1 MKDSKRYF
9 DPETI
14 KRISRLELRSKY
26 IVEGLLSG
34 MHRSPRFGQSVE
46 FRQHREYSVG
56 DELRHVDW
64 KVWARQDRL
73 YVKQFEDETNL
84 NCQLL
89 VDSSA
94 SMNYASGLFSKF
106 EYAATLACC
115 LAYLVLRQKDKVGCV
130 SFNPESSRRVLLGN
144 RKTQLKEIANVLD
157 EVAFCT
163 QTAIA
168 EFLMEQASELD
179 RNGLIVV
186 ICDVW
191 TLQDGLERAFKMLRQ
206 RGHDVILM
214 PIVDPDEV
222 DFPFKGPTR
231 FEGLE
236 LDGQLQI
243 NPEEI
248 RNEYLALF
256 QERVSSMRRVC
267 LSNGCDFEL
276 IQTSQ
281 PFNVVLSKL
290 LNRRL
295 GTQRR

>member
-94 SMNYASGLFSKF
+94 SMNYASGPFSKF
-106 EYAATLACC
+106 DYAATLACC
-115 LAYLVLRQKDKVGCV
+115 LAYLILRQKDKVGCV
-130 SFNPESSRRVLLGN
+130 SFNPENSKRVSLGSC
-144 RKTQLKEIANVLD
+144 KTQLNEIANVLD
-157 EVAFCT
+157 DVAFGT

-168 EFLMEQASELD
+168 EFLIEQASELD

-191 TLQDGLERAFKMLRQ
+191 TLQDGFGRALKMLRQ
-206 RGHDVILM
+206 RGHDVIML

-236 LDGQLQI
+236 LDGELQI

-248 RNEYLALF
+248 RSEYLALF
-256 QERVSSMRRVC
+256 QDRVRSMRRVC
-267 LSNGCDFEL
+267 RSNGCDFEL
-276 IQTSQ
+276 IQTNE